1 MQAYGPIFMANQT
14 MATDLNASQGQ
25 RARRRARED
34 EDDEDD
40 EMQTDGPAEFDQD
53 SVQRVPQ
60 WGNTRGVD
68 TVA

>member
-1 MQAYGPIFMANQT
+1 MANQT

-34 EDDEDD
+34 DDDD
-40 EMQTDGPAEFDQD
+40 EMETDGPAEFDQD
-53 SVQRVPQ
+53 MVQRVPQ

-68 TVA
+68 TMA